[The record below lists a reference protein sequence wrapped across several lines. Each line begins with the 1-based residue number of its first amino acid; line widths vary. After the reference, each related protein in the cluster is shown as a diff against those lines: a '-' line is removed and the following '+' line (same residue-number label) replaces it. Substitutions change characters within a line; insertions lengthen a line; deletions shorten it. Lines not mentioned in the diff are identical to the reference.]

1 MSNDTS
7 SNVST
12 DNQQHILFI
21 QKYTPNTLEEFNLL
35 PEIFNSLSTLITTEH
50 LNLLL
55 IGSMGSGKT
64 NIIHSIIKEYYKDI
78 HSHLYTQNILYINN
92 LHEQG
97 INYYRGEVKT
107 FCQTS
112 SMIRGK
118 KKIVVI
124 DDIDMIN
131 EQSQQVFRNC
141 IDKYSHNVCFLSSCT
156 NNQKVIESIQSRLT
170 LISLP
175 NITNTI
181 LYSIFQKIIATENI
195 SIDKDAIDFIINVSN
210 KTIKNLINYAEKC
223 KLLNSHITYEMSL
236 KICSDIDI
244 HMFDS
249 YTTNIKAGKLREAIN
264 IIYDIVDDGYSV
276 MDILNNYFGYIKTSS
291 SLSED
296 EKYAVVPYICKYITA
311 FHDIHENDIE
321 LPLFTNNLVKALS
334 VK

>member
-1 MSNDTS
+1 MSNDT
-7 SNVST
+7 VT
-12 DNQQHILFI
+12 DNQPHILFI
-21 QKYTPNTLEEFNLL
+21 QKYTPKTLKDFNLL
-35 PEIFNSLSTLITTEH
+35 PEIFNSLTTLINTEN

-64 NIIHSIIKEYYKDI
+64 NIIHSIIKEYYKNI
-78 HSHLYTQNILYINN
+78 VETVYNQNILYINN

-97 INYYRGEVKT
+97 INYYRSEVKT

-112 SMIRGK
+112 SMVKGK

-175 NITNTI
+175 RITNTI
-181 LYSIFQKIIATENI
+181 LYSIFQNIIDTENI
-195 SIDKDAIDFIINVSN
+195 SIDKNAVEFIVNVSN

-223 KLLNSHITYEMSL
+223 KLLNAHIDYEMSL

-249 YTTNIKAGKLREAIN
+249 YTNSIKSGDMRNAIN
-264 IIYDIVDDGYSV
+264 IIYEIVDDGYSV
-276 MDILNNYFGYIKTSS
+276 MDILNNYFSYIKAS
-291 SLSED
+291 SLLTED
-296 EKYAVVPYICKYITA
+296 QKYAIVPYICKYITA

-321 LPLFTNNLVKALS
+321 LPLFTNNLVKALC

>member
-1 MSNDTS
+1 MTEKIENY
-7 SNVST
+7 
-12 DNQQHILFI
+12 ILFI
-21 QKYTPNTLEEFNLL
+21 KKYTPKTLRDFNLI
-35 PEIFNSLSTLITTEH
+35 PEVFNSLNTLITTEH
-50 LNLLL
+50 LNILL

-64 NIIHSIIKEYYKDI
+64 NIIHSIIQEYYGDI
-78 HSHLYTQNILYINN
+78 CEKTYNQNILYINN

-112 SMIRGK
+112 STVRGK

-170 LISLP
+170 LLNLP
-175 NITNTI
+175 NITNKT
-181 LYSIFQKIIATENI
+181 LYSIFQLIINNENI
-195 SIDKDAIDFIINVSN
+195 SIDKEAIDFIVSVSN
-210 KTIKNLINYAEKC
+210 NTIKNLINYAEKC
-223 KLLNSHITYEMSL
+223 KLLNTHIDYETSL
-236 KICSDIDI
+236 RICSDIDI
-244 HMFDS
+244 HMFDN
-249 YTTNIKAGKLREAIN
+249 YTINIKQCKLREAIT
-264 IIYDIVDDGYSV
+264 IIYEIVDDGYSV
-276 MDILNNYFGYIKTSS
+276 MDILNNYFNYIKTSS
-291 SLSED
+291 LLSED
-296 EKYAVVPYICKYITA
+296 EKYTIVPYICKYITT

-321 LPLFTNNLVKALS
+321 LPLFTNNLIKALS

>member
-1 MSNDTS
+1 MTNTTS
-7 SNVST
+7 DNV
-12 DNQQHILFI
+12 LFI
-21 QKYTPNTLEEFNLL
+21 EKYTPKTLRDFNLL
-35 PEIFNSLSTLITTEH
+35 PEIYNSLTTLIQTEH

-64 NIIHSIIKEYYKDI
+64 NIIQSIIHEYYKDI
-78 HSHLYTQNILYINN
+78 DYSLYSQNILYINN

-97 INYYRGEVKT
+97 INYYRSEVKT

-112 SMIRGK
+112 SMVRSK
-118 KKIVVI
+118 KKIVII
-124 DDIDMIN
+124 DNIDMIN

-181 LYSIFQKIIATENI
+181 LYSIFQNIIDTENI
-195 SIDKDAIDFIINVSN
+195 SIDKDAIDFIVNVSN

-223 KLLNSHITYEMSL
+223 KLLNTHIDYELSL

-249 YTTNIKAGKLREAIN
+249 YTTNVKSGNIRDAIN
-264 IIYDIVDDGYSV
+264 IIYEIVDDGYSV
-276 MDILNNYFGYIKTSS
+276 MDILNNYFSYIKTSD
-291 SLSED
+291 LLTED
-296 EKYAVVPYICKYITA
+296 EKYAIVPYICKYITA

-321 LPLFTNNLVKALS
+321 LPLFTNNLVKALC